1 MRRCLVGKRRQ
12 SLNTDM
18 NVSVLR
24 DCMPLSIPL
33 PVHLIIWN
41 HQLRYGK
48 VKAYKRTFIQT
59 VTIERLPAIRML
71 PHNSYFF

>member
-33 PVHLIIWN
+33 PVHLIIWS

-48 VKAYKRTFIQT
+48 VKAYTSTFIQT
-59 VTIERLPAIRML
+59 VTIERLLARQSKGCPQ
-71 PHNSYFF
+71 